1 MKKRLARIVGVAITT
16 SIFLTG
22 CSSTNNVESNKEIK
36 ETAKV
41 EQYTQE
47 TIDSDKYLLMNRL
60 EIINGFIAENST
72 KLSLYMGSGDST
84 SAIAYAKGL
93 SHSEYREEINESMN
107 TLKSEVETPQA
118 KKMAEKISSLY
129 FDFMDISDMIAEGKI
144 NDEMITKVNS
154 LTQKIQDVTNET
166 MEIK

>member
-1 MKKRLARIVGVAITT
+1 MKKRLIKVLGIAITA
-16 SIFLTG
+16 SIILTG
-22 CSSTNNVESNKEIK
+22 CSSTNELDNNKEVK

-41 EQYTQE
+41 EQFTQE

-72 KLSLYMGSGDST
+72 KLSLYLGSGDST

-93 SHSEYREEINESMN
+93 SDSEYREEIDESMN
-107 TLKSEVETPQA
+107 TLKSEVENPQA

-129 FDFMDISDMIAEGKI
+129 FDFMDISDMIADGKI
-144 NDEMITKVNS
+144 NEEMNTKVNN
-154 LTQKIQDVTNET
+154 LTQKITDVTNET